1 MQCVR
6 NYLYFNISR
15 SFFISQFDEGH
26 VDYTGDVSEE
36 ALKSFV
42 FVQSLPLVVEFNHET
57 ATKIFGGE
65 IKSHFLL
72 FLSKKEGH
80 FEKYLENAQ
89 KVAKDYRDKVVVWSA
104 MQISS

>member
-1 MQCVR
+1 M
-6 NYLYFNISR
+6 L
-15 SFFISQFDEGH
+15 QFDEGQ

-42 FVQSLPLVVEFNHET
+42 FLQSLPLVVEFNHET

-80 FEKYLENAQ
+80 FDKYLENAQ
-89 KVAKDYRDKVVVWSA
+89 KVAKDYRDKVVVYSA
-104 MQISS
+104 MQIFSKLIISGSVNGVGLRV